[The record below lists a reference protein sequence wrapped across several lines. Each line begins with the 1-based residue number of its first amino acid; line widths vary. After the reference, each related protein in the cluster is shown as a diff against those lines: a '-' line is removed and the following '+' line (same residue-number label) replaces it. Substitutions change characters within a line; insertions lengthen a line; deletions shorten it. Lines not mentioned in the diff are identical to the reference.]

1 VLFRSVQSS
10 PSLGVASNFGCGGL
24 CCPPSFYSLNINP
37 GFLDGVPEDTFDLT
51 MTETDYTCGQFYG
64 PFNVT
69 EYVTCTSEDTA
80 VAEAYGTEI
89 EMEDEGVTN
98 IDVEHIATTFERG
111 FTECESGP
119 CEPNC
124 IESDNLLTEFLQAL
138 VRIPHHLKVV
148 SDTHSTIC
156 GDIVTRAL
164 TLQVVDRNG
173 NNVRGIVPIKEKF
186 VDITTNTCGNGNPTA
201 SGCSSTNATN
211 GEFTDHI
218 GVGCN
223 SVGGS
228 CGYSITKQ
236 YLWCPLRRA
245 ALPIGTYSGYTHS
258 NAISVAGVVS
268 PPDSMPAGTRIDP

>member
-1 VLFRSVQSS
+1 
-10 PSLGVASNFGCGGL
+10 
-24 CCPPSFYSLNINP
+24 
-37 GFLDGVPEDTFDLT
+37 

-69 EYVTCTSEDTA
+69 EYVTCTSDNPA
-80 VAEAYGTEI
+80 VAEAYGTTI
-89 EMEDEGVTN
+89 EMEDEGLTN
-98 IDVEHIATTFERG
+98 INVEHLATTFERG

-124 IESDNLLTEFLQAL
+124 IQSDNLLTEALQAL

-148 SDTHSTIC
+148 NDSFSTIC
-156 GDIVTRAL
+156 GDIVTRAI
-164 TLQVVDRNG
+164 TFQVVDRNG
-173 NNVRGIVPIKEKF
+173 NSVRGVVPIKEKF
-186 VDITTNTCGNGNPTA
+186 VSITTNTCGNGNPVA
-201 SGCSSTNATN
+201 SGCSSTNATA

-218 GVGCN
+218 TVACN
-223 SVGGS
+223 STGGS
-228 CGYSITKQ
+228 CGYDITKQ

-268 PPDSMPAGTRIDP
+268 PPDSMPAGTLINP